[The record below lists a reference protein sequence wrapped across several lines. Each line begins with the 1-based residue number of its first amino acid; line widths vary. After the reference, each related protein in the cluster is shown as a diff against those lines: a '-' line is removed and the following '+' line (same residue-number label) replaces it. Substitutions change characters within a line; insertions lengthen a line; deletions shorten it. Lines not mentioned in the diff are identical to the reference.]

1 MSLSTEQVLL
11 LENLTYMQPGNGRP
25 FQMPSDYEGQTIS
38 DWLNAIDLNQ
48 IRDNPGTDTKM
59 SAEEWK
65 SIINAVKN
73 DSTLMD
79 MKITATH
86 VDNSESGGGG
96 RSIVF
101 LDEKGGEA
109 VVAFKGTESSSEWM
123 DNFKGGNVVETEQQK
138 NALNWYRE
146 AYDKYHLDQYDITL
160 TGHSKGGNKAKYIT
174 ILDPTVDRCLSFDGQ
189 GFPDKF
195 MEAYPDQIASRQNVI
210 ENHNVDYDYVN
221 ILLNDVGDTKYYK
234 GYNIGDGGFLENHCP
249 NAFLHFKEDGSF
261 TMDINPNGQAK
272 EMQALDQFFNGLLRS
287 MGEEHRTEALEMVNQ
302 FLNAAFSINSEMKTS
317 DIVSMFLSVA
327 ADPKYSDEL
336 AYILAYFIKYEQE
349 NPEMA
354 QYIKDVLAEFG
365 MGDFSKY
372 VDIVDAVLNFK
383 IDTWFGTIDFNKLME
398 MLGGLSGDISNLPDW
413 LMDKIREYIKNKT
426 GVDLT
431 NEQIRNLLQA
441 ITMTSGYLNT
451 INVNYNDKDIRIP
464 GKRVESGGG
473 SLSTTFWINIDELAS
488 TTESIKTVAQT
499 LNRIANDTTSES
511 NNNGNGIN
519 GTNAVI
525 IKKALSKTAEKI
537 HTLENTAR
545 GLEGT
550 LVRIVS
556 LYRKAEN
563 SILNS

>member
-11 LENLTYMQPGNGRP
+11 LENLTYMQPGDGRP
-25 FQMPSDYEGQTIS
+25 FQLPSDYEGQTIS

-48 IRDNPGTDTKM
+48 IRDNPGTDTKT
-59 SAEEWK
+59 SAEEWI
-65 SIINAVKN
+65 SMINAVKN

-79 MKITATH
+79 MKIVTTH
-86 VDNSESGGGG
+86 VDNAEGGGGG

-101 LDEKGGEA
+101 LDQKGGEA

-146 AYDKYHLDQYDITL
+146 TYDKYHLEQYDITL

-174 ILDPTVDRCLSFDGQ
+174 ILDLTVDRCLSYDGQ

-195 MEAYPDQIASRQNVI
+195 MEAYPGQISSRQNVI

-221 ILLNDVGDTKYYK
+221 ILLNDVGETKYYK
-234 GYNIGDGGFLENHCP
+234 GYNIGEGGFLENHCP
-249 NAFLHFKEDGSF
+249 NAFFHFHEDGSF
-261 TMDINPNGQAK
+261 TMDINPDGQAK

-287 MGEEHRTEALEMVNQ
+287 MDEGHRTETLEMVNQ

-317 DIVSMFLSVA
+317 DILGMFLSIA

-336 AYILAYFIKYEQE
+336 AYLLAYFIKYEQE

-354 QYIKDVLAEFG
+354 QYVKDVLAEFG
-365 MGDFSKY
+365 MEDFSKY

-383 IDTWFGTIDFNKLME
+383 IDTLFGTIDFNKLLE
-398 MLGGLSGDISNLPDW
+398 MLGRLSGDISNLPDW
-413 LMDKIREYIKNKT
+413 LMDKIREYIKNKS
-426 GVDLT
+426 GVELT

-451 INVNYNDKDIRIP
+451 ISTNYDDKDIRIP
-464 GKRVESGGG
+464 DKRNEYGGG
-473 SLSTTFWINIDELAS
+473 TLSTTFWINIDELS
-488 TTESIKTVAQT
+488 VTTESIKGVAQT
-499 LNRIANDTTSES
+499 LNRIANDTTDAS
-511 NNNGNGIN
+511 NNRNGID
-519 GTNAVI
+519 GTNAAI
-525 IKKALSKTAEKI
+525 IKKALSNTAEKI
-537 HTLENTAR
+537 RTLADTAR
-545 GLEGT
+545 GFEGT
-550 LVRIVS
+550 LVSIAS
-556 LYRKAEN
+556 LYRKTEN
-563 SILNS
+563 SIVNS

>member
-11 LENLTYMQPGNGRP
+11 LENLTYMQPGDGRP

-48 IRDNPGTDTKM
+48 IRDNPGTDTKT
-59 SAEEWK
+59 SAEEWI
-65 SIINAVKN
+65 SMINAVKN

-79 MKITATH
+79 MKIVTTH
-86 VDNSESGGGG
+86 VDNAEGGGGG

-101 LDEKGGEA
+101 LDQKGGEA

-146 AYDKYHLDQYDITL
+146 TYDKYHLEQYDITL

-174 ILDPTVDRCLSFDGQ
+174 ILDLTVDRCLSFDGQ

-195 MEAYPDQIASRQNVI
+195 MEAYPGQISSRQNVI

-221 ILLNDVGDTKYYK
+221 ILLNDVGETKYYK

-249 NAFLHFKEDGSF
+249 NAFFHFHEDGSF
-261 TMDINPNGQAK
+261 TMDINPDGQAK

-287 MGEEHRTEALEMVNQ
+287 MDEGHRTETLEMVNQ

-317 DIVSMFLSVA
+317 DILGMFLSIA

-336 AYILAYFIKYEQE
+336 AYLLAYFIKYEQE

-354 QYIKDVLAEFG
+354 QYVKDVLAEFG
-365 MGDFSKY
+365 MEDFSKY

-383 IDTWFGTIDFNKLME
+383 IDTLFGTIDFNKLLE

-413 LMDKIREYIKNKT
+413 LMDKIREYIKNKS
-426 GVDLT
+426 GVELT

-451 INVNYNDKDIRIP
+451 ISTNYDDKDIRIP
-464 GKRVESGGG
+464 DKRNEYGGG
-473 SLSTTFWINIDELAS
+473 TLSTTFWINIDELS
-488 TTESIKTVAQT
+488 ITTESIKGVAQT
-499 LNRIANDTTSES
+499 LNRIANDTTDAS
-511 NNNGNGIN
+511 NNRNGID
-519 GTNAVI
+519 GTNAAI
-525 IKKALSKTAEKI
+525 IKKALSNTAEKI
-537 HTLENTAR
+537 RTLADTAR
-545 GLEGT
+545 GFEGT
-550 LVRIVS
+550 LVSIAS
-556 LYRKAEN
+556 LYRKTEN
-563 SILNS
+563 SIVNS

>member
-11 LENLTYMQPGNGRP
+11 LENLTYMQPGDGRP
-25 FQMPSDYEGQTIS
+25 FQMASDYEGQTIG
-38 DWLNAIDLNQ
+38 DWINSIDLNQ
-48 IRDNPGTDTKM
+48 VRDNPGTDTKV

-65 SIINAVKN
+65 SIIDAVRN

-79 MKITATH
+79 MKIATTH
-86 VDNSESGGGG
+86 VDKSEGGGGG
-96 RSIVF
+96 RSVLF

-138 NALNWYRE
+138 NALDWYQE
-146 AYDKYHLDQYDITL
+146 TYDKYHLDQYDITL

-189 GFPDKF
+189 GFSDKF
-195 MEAYPDQIASRQNVI
+195 MDTYSDQIASRQNVI

-221 ILLNDVGDTKYYK
+221 LLLNDVGHTTYYK

-249 NAFLHFKEDGSF
+249 NGFLHFNADGSF

-287 MGEEHRTEALEMVNQ
+287 MDEGHRTEALEMVNQ
-302 FLNAAFSINSEMKTS
+302 FLNAAFSINSEMKTP
-317 DIVSMFLSVA
+317 DIIRMFLEVA

-365 MGDFSKY
+365 MEDFGKY
-372 VDIVDAVLNFK
+372 VDIVDEILNLK
-383 IDTWFGTIDFNKLME
+383 IDTFFGTIDFDKLLE
-398 MLGGLSGDISNLPDW
+398 MIGGLSGDISNLPDW
-413 LMDKIREYIKNKT
+413 LMDKIRKLIKDKT

-441 ITMTSGYLNT
+441 IAMTSGYLNT
-451 INVNYNDKDIRIP
+451 VNTNYNDKDIRITSN
-464 GKRVESGGG
+464 KTVSGGG
-473 SLSTTFWINIDELAS
+473 SLSTTFWIDIDELSA
-488 TTESIKTVAQT
+488 TTELIKTVAQT

-519 GTNAVI
+519 GIN
-525 IKKALSKTAEKI
+525 E
-537 HTLENTAR
+537 
-545 GLEGT
+545 
-550 LVRIVS
+550 
-556 LYRKAEN
+556 
-563 SILNS
+563 

>member
-11 LENLTYMQPGNGRP
+11 LENLTYMQPGDGRP

-48 IRDNPGTDTKM
+48 IRDNPGTDTKT
-59 SAEEWK
+59 SAEEWI
-65 SIINAVKN
+65 SMINAVKN

-79 MKITATH
+79 MKIVTTH
-86 VDNSESGGGG
+86 VDNAEGGGGG

-101 LDEKGGEA
+101 LDQKGGEA

-146 AYDKYHLDQYDITL
+146 TYDKYHLEQYDITL

-174 ILDPTVDRCLSFDGQ
+174 ILDLTVDRCLSFDGQ

-195 MEAYPDQIASRQNVI
+195 MEAYPGQISSRQNVI

-221 ILLNDVGDTKYYK
+221 ILLNDVGETKYYK
-234 GYNIGDGGFLENHCP
+234 GYNIGEGGFLENHCP
-249 NAFLHFKEDGSF
+249 NAFFHFHEDGSF
-261 TMDINPNGQAK
+261 TMDINPDGQAK

-287 MGEEHRTEALEMVNQ
+287 MDEGHRTETLEMVNQ

-317 DIVSMFLSVA
+317 DILGMFLSIA

-336 AYILAYFIKYEQE
+336 AYLLAYFIKYEQE

-354 QYIKDVLAEFG
+354 QYVKDVLAEFG
-365 MGDFSKY
+365 MEDFSKY

-383 IDTWFGTIDFNKLME
+383 IDTLFGTIDFNKLLE
-398 MLGGLSGDISNLPDW
+398 MLGRLSGDISNLPDW
-413 LMDKIREYIKNKT
+413 LMDKIREYIKNKS
-426 GVDLT
+426 GVELT

-451 INVNYNDKDIRIP
+451 ISTNYDDKDIRIP
-464 GKRVESGGG
+464 DKRNEYGGG
-473 SLSTTFWINIDELAS
+473 TLSTTFWINIDELS
-488 TTESIKTVAQT
+488 VTTESIKGVAQT
-499 LNRIANDTTSES
+499 LNRIANDTTDAS
-511 NNNGNGIN
+511 NNRNGID
-519 GTNAVI
+519 GTNAAI
-525 IKKALSKTAEKI
+525 IKKALSNTAEKI
-537 HTLENTAR
+537 RTLADTAR
-545 GLEGT
+545 GFEGT
-550 LVRIVS
+550 LVSIAS
-556 LYRKAEN
+556 LYRKTEN
-563 SILNS
+563 SIVNS